1 MAKGSNDVILGD
13 RLQFTLGNTGD
24 LSVVYGRLDLSDY
37 VNAVE
42 KKGLSIKEF
51 HVMPRIQNG
60 TDGEIPGQMT
70 NTGTWINSAG
80 LNPFVSGDSF
90 SALKVFATTR
100 AYQHAYDVG
109 IGSPDVFHLEEW
121 SAATLRFI
129 DPAGGAATSALN
141 SFHNQYTPADLHPD
155 GYVLVSDILVGVAA
169 DNLTGY
175 STGSAGAVLEL
186 DILVIAQPVTI
197 GAKQLTE
204 MLTQAQD
211 I

>member
-1 MAKGSNDVILGD
+1 MAKGSNDVILRD
-13 RLQFTLGNTGD
+13 RLQFTLSAQGD
-24 LSVVYGRLDLSDY
+24 LGVVYGRLDLSDY

-80 LNPFVSGDSF
+80 LNPFASGDAF

-121 SAATLRFI
+121 AGANLKFI
-129 DPAGGAATSALN
+129 DPAGGAATSQFN
-141 SFHNQYTPADLHPD
+141 SWHSQYTPGDLHPD

-169 DNLTGY
+169 DNLSGY
-175 STGSAGAVLEL
+175 ASAVLEL

>member
-1 MAKGSNDVILGD
+1 MAKGKSDVILRD
-13 RLQFTLGNTGD
+13 RLQFTLSATGD
-24 LSVVYGRLDLSDY
+24 MNVVYGRLDLSDY

-42 KKGLSIKEF
+42 KKGLSVKEF
-51 HVMPRIQNG
+51 HVQPRIQNG
-60 TDGEIPGQMT
+60 TTGEIAGQLT
-70 NTGTWINSAG
+70 NTGCWVNNNPVIPLGGAG
-80 LNPFVSGDSF
+80 DVYA
-90 SALKVFATTR
+90 ALKVYATTR

-121 SAATLRFI
+121 VQGQNNYVDPTGPASIATN
-129 DPAGGAATSALN
+129 AW
-141 SFHNQYTPADLHPD
+141 HNEYTPEDLHPD

-175 STGSAGAVLEL
+175 ADATLEL
-186 DILVIAQPVTI
+186 DVMLVAEPVTI

>member
-1 MAKGSNDVILGD
+1 MAKGTNDVILRD
-13 RLQFTLGNTGD
+13 RLQFTLGATGD
-24 LSVVYGRLDLSDY
+24 LAVVYGRLDLSDY
-37 VNAVE
+37 VNPVE

-60 TDGEIPGQMT
+60 TSGEIPGQMT
-70 NTGTWINSAG
+70 NTGTWINGASLIPAA
-80 LNPFVSGDSF
+80 SGDSF
-90 SALKVFATTR
+90 AALKVFGTTR

-121 SAATLRFI
+121 AQAENVLADAAIGAAATYT
-129 DPAGGAATSALN
+129 A
-141 SFHNQYTPADLHPD
+141 FHNEYTPSDLHPD

-169 DNLTGY
+169 DNLRAY
-175 STGSAGAVLEL
+175 DSAVLEL

>member
-1 MAKGSNDVILGD
+1 MPKGSNDVILRD
-13 RLQFTLGNTGD
+13 RLQFTLDGSGD

-37 VNAVE
+37 VNPVE

-51 HVMPRIQNG
+51 HVMPRIQSG
-60 TDGEIPGQMT
+60 TSGEIPGQLT
-70 NTGTWINSAG
+70 NTGSWVNGAG
-80 LNPFVSGDSF
+80 LIPFAASADQF
-90 SALKVFATTR
+90 SALKVFGTTR

-121 SAATLRFI
+121 TQANNKYVDAAS
-129 DPAGGAATSALN
+129 GAAVSFN
-141 SFHNQYTPADLHPD
+141 SYHNEYTPADLHPD

-169 DNLTGY
+169 DNL
-175 STGSAGAVLEL
+175 SAYADAVLEL
-186 DILVIAQPVTI
+186 DILVIAQPITI

>member
-1 MAKGSNDVILGD
+1 MAKGTNDVILRD
-13 RLQFTLGNTGD
+13 RLQFTLNGSGD
-24 LSVVYGRLDLSDY
+24 LAVVYGRLDLSDY
-37 VNAVE
+37 VNPVE

-51 HVMPRIQNG
+51 HVQPRIQNG
-60 TDGEIPGQMT
+60 TNGEIPGQLS
-70 NTGTWINSAG
+70 NTGVWLNASG
-80 LNPFVSGDSF
+80 LIPFAAASDQF
-90 SALKVFATTR
+90 AALKVFGSTR

-121 SAATLRFI
+121 GQANNKYIDNAA
-129 DPAGGAATSALN
+129 GNAAVSMVAH
-141 SFHNQYTPADLHPD
+141 HNEYTPTDLHPD

-169 DNLTGY
+169 DNLTAY
-175 STGSAGAVLEL
+175 ADAVLEL